1 VLVGDAARV
10 PLVAFVPLHPPEAMH
25 DNASVE
31 DQVTVEILPDV
42 MLVGL
47 AEIVTMGLP
56 KPRTWDTAGE
66 ASTNGDS
73 AIIETSALAR

>member
-1 VLVGDAARV
+1 MLVGDAARV

-47 AEIVTMGLP
+47 AEVVTVGLP
-56 KPRTWDTAGE
+56 KPTWETAGE

-73 AIIETSALAR
+73 AIIETSVLAR